1 MPADVGDVS
10 AARQAVLGASG
21 GAVERR
27 SEHGPSPVIPLLIMV
42 LGLAIA
48 TIWFVALPALD
59 TPPPGRTCEV
69 VFRKDGTTKCVEK
82 PTAKKHKPSRPE
94 R

>member
-1 MPADVGDVS
+1 MS

-27 SEHGPSPVIPLLIMV
+27 PEHGPSPVIPLLIMV

-48 TIWFVALPALD
+48 TIWFVALPALE
-59 TPPPGRTCEV
+59 TQPPGRTCEV

-82 PTAKKHKPSRPE
+82 PSRTAMKHKPSRPK

>member
-1 MPADVGDVS
+1 MS

-27 SEHGPSPVIPLLIMV
+27 PERGPSPVIPLLIMV

-48 TIWFVALPALD
+48 TIWFVALPALE

-82 PTAKKHKPSRPE
+82 PTRTAKKHKPSRPK

>member
-1 MPADVGDVS
+1 MS

-21 GAVERR
+21 GAVARR
-27 SEHGPSPVIPLLIMV
+27 PEHGPSPVIPLLIMV

-48 TIWFVALPALD
+48 TIWFVALPALE

-82 PTAKKHKPSRPE
+82 PSRTAMKHKPSRPK

>member
-1 MPADVGDVS
+1 MS
-10 AARQAVLGASG
+10 AARQAVLGAGG
-21 GAVERR
+21 GAVARERER
-27 SEHGPSPVIPLLIMV
+27 ERGPSPVIPLLIMV

-48 TIWFVALPALD
+48 TIWFVALPALE

-82 PTAKKHKPSRPE
+82 SPGTAKKHKPSRPK

>member
-1 MPADVGDVS
+1 MS

-21 GAVERR
+21 GAVARESER
-27 SEHGPSPVIPLLIMV
+27 GPSPVIPLLIMV

-48 TIWFVALPALD
+48 TIWFVALPALE
-59 TPPPGRTCEV
+59 TPLTGRTCEV
-69 VFRKDGTTKCVEK
+69 VFLKDGTTKCVEK
-82 PTAKKHKPSRPE
+82 PAGAAKKHKPSRHK

>member
-1 MPADVGDVS
+1 MS

-21 GAVERR
+21 RAVVREAERA
-27 SEHGPSPVIPLLIMV
+27 PSPVIPLLIMV

-48 TIWFVALPALD
+48 TVWFVALLPALD
-59 TPPPGRTCEV
+59 TPAPGRTCEV
-69 VFRKDGTTKCVEK
+69 VFRKDGTIRCVEK
-82 PTAKKHKPSRPE
+82 PAGAAKKHKPSRHK

>member
-1 MPADVGDVS
+1 MS

-21 GAVERR
+21 GAAERR
-27 SEHGPSPVIPLLIMV
+27 SEGGPSPVIPLLVMV

-48 TIWFVALPALD
+48 TIWFVALPALE

-82 PTAKKHKPSRPE
+82 PTGTAKKHKPSRPK

>member
-1 MPADVGDVS
+1 
-10 AARQAVLGASG
+10 
-21 GAVERR
+21 
-27 SEHGPSPVIPLLIMV
+27 MV

-48 TIWFVALPALD
+48 TIWFVALPALE

-82 PTAKKHKPSRPE
+82 PTGTAKKHKPSRPK

>member
-1 MPADVGDVS
+1 MS

-21 GAVERR
+21 GAVARESER
-27 SEHGPSPVIPLLIMV
+27 GPSPVIPLLIMV

-48 TIWFVALPALD
+48 TIWFVALPALEA
-59 TPPPGRTCEV
+59 PPTGRTCEV
-69 VFRKDGTTKCVEK
+69 VFLKDGTTKCVEK
-82 PTAKKHKPSRPE
+82 PAGAAKKHKPSRHK

>member
-1 MPADVGDVS
+1 MS
-10 AARQAVLGASG
+10 AARHAVLGASG
-21 GAVERR
+21 GAVARERER
-27 SEHGPSPVIPLLIMV
+27 GPSPVIPLLIMV

-48 TIWFVALPALD
+48 TIWFVALPALE

-82 PTAKKHKPSRPE
+82 SPGTAKKHKPSRLK

>member
-1 MPADVGDVS
+1 MS

-21 GAVERR
+21 GAVAREAER
-27 SEHGPSPVIPLLIMV
+27 GPSPIIPLLIMV

-48 TIWFVALPALD
+48 TVWFVALPALE
-59 TPPPGRTCEV
+59 TPAPGRTCEV
-69 VFRKDGTTKCVEK
+69 VFRKDGTTRCVEK
-82 PTAKKHKPSRPE
+82 PAGAAKKHKPSRHK